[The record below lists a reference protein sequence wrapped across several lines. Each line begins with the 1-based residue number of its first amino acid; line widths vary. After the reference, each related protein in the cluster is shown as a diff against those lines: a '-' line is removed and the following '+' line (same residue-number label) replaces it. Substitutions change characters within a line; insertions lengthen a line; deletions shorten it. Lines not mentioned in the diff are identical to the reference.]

1 MSKFFFLSFFSYI
14 YFLSVMLIAYYV
26 FRLILDRGEL
36 MTKEQLDVS
45 NLTAGTKSEDQN
57 PQVSFSPSIKYAAS
71 DEFTRKYP

>member
-1 MSKFFFLSFFSYI
+1 
-14 YFLSVMLIAYYV
+14 MLHCAL
-26 FRLILDRGEL
+26 RLILDRGEL
-36 MTKEQLDVS
+36 MTKEQLDLS

>member
-1 MSKFFFLSFFSYI
+1 
-14 YFLSVMLIAYYV
+14 ML
-26 FRLILDRGEL
+26 RLILDRGEL

-45 NLTAGTKSEDQN
+45 NLTAGVKSEDQN